1 MDTHAHAYAREQ
13 DFRSSETP
21 SATIVTALWLVLR
34 EFLHEL
40 LHNPAPYPKMDPVT
54 VSA

>member
-1 MDTHAHAYAREQ
+1 
-13 DFRSSETP
+13 
-21 SATIVTALWLVLR
+21 VLR